1 MLLESAAKDQENQR
15 LRLKLNSQHF
25 DCKDTG
31 NSSAHSDNEE
41 KPTSEETKPPLKAKN
56 FENALDMDAYR
67 LQQKKQVVD
76 QLKTVMEQV
85 LKFAVSE
92 LTKIVENS
100 FDDLVLELLKKE
112 KENKTLNESLAK
124 EDKTH
129 EQCDNRRAKFPESHS
144 TSLSSVSQKKEACQE
159 PQSNQENGSEV
170 THEVTG
176 KHSVL
181 SVAQNWVPILDKVF
195 DQKWCSDLW
204 QIKETPPKIP
214 NPDCFV
220 HEDPDSHSIIE
231 QETTSGEKDVGQS
244 PWLQLDQTVEES
256 VSANSQ
262 GTLVISTTGS
272 STMPVHP
279 STATEHSHHS
289 PGDDVQLKSQSMLH
303 RLLTLPSQGLSEL
316 LCSNSDISLQ
326 TFPTLADTSVTQE
339 FLGDG
344 ELPTKNHSSPL
355 GKKEEGVLENVEL
368 RGSVEKKSYSC
379 KHCGRKFNQQPMMK
393 VHQQTHGS
401 SVVCCSLCG
410 KRFSQPERLQ
420 THLQAHTAKQT

>member
-1 MLLESAAKDQENQR
+1 
-15 LRLKLNSQHF
+15 
-25 DCKDTG
+25 
-31 NSSAHSDNEE
+31 
-41 KPTSEETKPPLKAKN
+41 
-56 FENALDMDAYR
+56 
-67 LQQKKQVVD
+67 
-76 QLKTVMEQV
+76 
-85 LKFAVSE
+85 
-92 LTKIVENS
+92 
-100 FDDLVLELLKKE
+100 
-112 KENKTLNESLAK
+112 
-124 EDKTH
+124 
-129 EQCDNRRAKFPESHS
+129 
-144 TSLSSVSQKKEACQE
+144 
-159 PQSNQENGSEV
+159 
-170 THEVTG
+170 VTG

-420 THLQAHTAKQT
+420 THLQAHTAKQTTEQNSKLQKIGEKNVSQLEVPQP